1 MAYNQGLG
9 GGYPHTQPTNPAMNP
24 TGTTTGMHHPPG
36 ATAMHP
42 TGQSTGMGGGY
53 VQPPQNINQTT
64 GLTGAGAGVGQ
75 MQHAPVV
82 GQQYVAQTVRS
93 YAVSK
98 KKISVSKGDWTIT
111 DQMGHS
117 SFKVDGR
124 VASMRDRR
132 FLRDAAG
139 NKILTMKKKLI
150 TMHDTWEILAG
161 DGDHVVATCKKSSLV
176 QFKTAMDV
184 MLASSTTGKHTPD
197 YQVKGDFFDRN
208 ITIFRGAEQ
217 AALVTRQ
224 ITFTTAILDK
234 DTFGVTVFPG
244 VDEAL
249 VFALVVIMDE
259 VFLHDNGSDSD

>member
-9 GGYPHTQPTNPAMNP
+9 GGYQPNINTPGVHP
-24 TGTTTGMHHPPG
+24 TTTPG
-36 ATAMHP
+36 VH
-42 TGQSTGMGGGY
+42 STGVGGGGY
-53 VQPPQNINQTT
+53 VQPPQNIGQAT
-64 GLTGAGAGVGQ
+64 GLTPGAGIGAGISQ
-75 MQHAPVV
+75 QHAPVV

-98 KKISVSKGDWTIT
+98 KKLSVSKGDWTIT
-111 DQMGHS
+111 DQVGHNHY
-117 SFKVDGR
+117 KVDGR
-124 VASMRDRR
+124 IASVKDKR
-132 FLRDAAG
+132 FLRDASG
-139 NKILTMKKKLI
+139 NKILTLKKKLI

-161 DGDHVVATCKKSSLV
+161 DGNHVLATVKKSSLV

-184 MLASSTTGKHTPD
+184 NLTSSTTGKHTPD

-249 VFALVVIMDE
+249 VFALIIIMDE
-259 VFLHDNGSDSD
+259 VFLHDNSDSD

>member
-1 MAYNQGLG
+1 MSYNQGLG
-9 GGYPHTQPTNPAMNP
+9 GGYPHP
-24 TGTTTGMHHPPG
+24 
-36 ATAMHP
+36 HP
-42 TGQSTGMGGGY
+42 TIATPGTHGAGPGTGY
-53 VQPPQNINQTT
+53 PNIHQTT
-64 GLTGAGAGVGQ
+64 GLTPGTTSADHIPGVVIG
-75 MQHAPVV
+75 H
-82 GQQYVAQTVRS
+82 QYVAPTVRS

-98 KKISVSKGDWTIT
+98 KKMSVSKGDWTIT
-111 DQMGHS
+111 DQVGHS
-117 SFKVDGR
+117 SYKVDGR
-124 VASMRDRR
+124 VASMRDKR
-132 FLRDAAG
+132 FLRDASG

-161 DGDHVVATCKKSSLV
+161 DNDKVVATCKKSSLV
-176 QFKTAMDV
+176 QFKTSMDV

-208 ITIFRGAEQ
+208 LTIFKGAEQ

-234 DTFGVTVFPG
+234 DTFGVTIFPG

>member
-9 GGYPHTQPTNPAMNP
+9 GGYPHAHPT
-24 TGTTTGMHHPPG
+24 
-36 ATAMHP
+36 ATAP
-42 TGQSTGMGGGY
+42 GTQGAGAGY
-53 VQPPQNINQTT
+53 VQPPPSIQQTT
-64 GLTGAGAGVGQ
+64 GLVPGTMGADHIPGIVI
-75 MQHAPVV
+75 
-82 GQQYVAQTVRS
+82 GQQHVAQTVRS

-98 KKISVSKGDWTIT
+98 KKLSVSKGDWTIT
-111 DQMGHS
+111 DQVGHS

-124 VASMRDRR
+124 VASMRDKRY
-132 FLRDAAG
+132 LRDAAG

-161 DGDHVVATCKKSSLV
+161 DGDKVVATCKKSSLV

-224 ITFTTAILDK
+224 ITFTAAILDK
-234 DTFGVTVFPG
+234 DTFGVTIFPG
-244 VDEAL
+244 VDQAL
-249 VFALVVIMDE
+249 VFALIVIMDE